1 MLRVCPHPTVYT
13 PMALSSGAASSSAPI
28 APLRVETGN
37 AIEIN
42 TGGQFSNS
50 GHISTGPSKRF
61 KESYNA
67 ISLSHA
73 GGTVI
78 NQGVAV
84 GGSNGIKATDEVTL
98 LNTGVL
104 TGNKGAGLKSKGAAR
119 VINYGIITG
128 ADTRRSKQNDGDG
141 DGLDIDKRAQVYNY
155 GIIQG
160 TGANGEDR
168 NGAPN
173 TSEGIAMGGGDIYNY
188 GVIRGAHHG
197 MLVDNGDV
205 GPAHAQTLLINEGTL
220 SGHNGYGVKLV
231 GDFNDR
237 VTNNGLISGA
247 NGVALD
253 MGGGDDVLTVR
264 GDAHFEGKVDGGSG
278 TNQVILDDA
287 RGGTFNGASQMQHL
301 RVSTGTWTLTGALG
315 SNQQGKVYSNAT
327 LINQSRIGG
336 AMSVEPDATYTG
348 GTVDTLNVAGTLLLN
363 PTNKSRTRIKHDL
376 QMGQGSTLTFT
387 IGKGAAHNTLKVGN
401 RANLDGATLTIQVE
415 DESDE
420 LLTRQLRIVDAEQI
434 TGRFTG
440 ITSNLKTLT
449 PALIYTPNGLF
460 IGFKRKAPVAT

>member
-13 PMALSSGAASSSAPI
+13 PQAFSSGTVSSHAPI
-28 APLRVETGN
+28 APLHVETGN
-37 AIEIN
+37 AVEIS

-67 ISLSHA
+67 ISLNRA
-73 GGTVI
+73 GGTVV
-78 NQGVAV
+78 NQGVVA
-84 GGSNGIKATDEVTL
+84 GGSNGIKATDEVAF
-98 LNTGVL
+98 LNTGIL
-104 TGNKGAGLKSKGAAR
+104 TGHKGAGLKSKGDAR

-128 ADTRRSKQNDGDG
+128 ADTRRSRQNDGDG
-141 DGLDIDKRAQVYNY
+141 DGLDIDKRAQVHNY

-160 TGANGEDR
+160 TGANGEDK

-173 TSEGIAMGGGDIYNY
+173 SSEGIAMGGGEIYNY

-197 MLVDNGDV
+197 VLVDNGDL
-205 GPAHAQTLLINEGTL
+205 GPAYAQTLLINEGTL
-220 SGHNGYGVKLV
+220 SGHNGYGMKLV

-253 MGGGDDVLTVR
+253 MGGGDDELTVR
-264 GDAHFEGKVDGGSG
+264 SGAHFEGKVDGGSG

-287 RGGTFNGASQMQHL
+287 RGGTFNGAIQMQHL
-301 RVSTGTWTLTGALG
+301 RVSTGTWTLTGALDA
-315 SNQQGKVYSNAT
+315 NQQGKVYSNAT
-327 LINQSRIGG
+327 LVNQSRIGG
-336 AMSVEPDATYTG
+336 SIEVEPDATYSG

-363 PTNKSRTRIKHDL
+363 PANKNRTRIKHDL

-387 IGKGAAHNTLKVGN
+387 IGKGEAHNTLKVGN
-401 RANLDGATLTIQVE
+401 QANLDGATLTIHVE
-415 DESDE
+415 DENDE
-420 LLTRQLRIVDAEQI
+420 LLTRQLRIVDAGQI
-434 TGRFTG
+434 NGQFAD
-440 ITSNLKTLT
+440 ISSNLKTLT
-449 PALIYTPNGLF
+449 PTLIYTPNGLF
-460 IGFKRKAPVAT
+460 IGFKRKAPVGT